1 MKEINSLRNSIT
13 HRRRT
18 TKKILNEFF
27 DVQCTGLKHQSWVFP
42 LGENRAGAYR
52 NIASFAYGHLYKKLA
67 SVQEKILKKYSL
79 FLIN

>member
-1 MKEINSLRNSIT
+1 MYKFKTPVLSLS
-13 HRRRT
+13 
-18 TKKILNEFF
+18 
-27 DVQCTGLKHQSWVFP
+27 SWH
-42 LGENRAGAYR
+42 ENAGAYR

>member
-1 MKEINSLRNSIT
+1 MKEINSLRNSRT

-27 DVQCTGLKHQSWVFP
+27 DVQCTGLKHQSWV
-42 LGENRAGAYR
+42 ENRAGAYR